1 MDVRR
6 LRVNELKEEL
16 GRRGLD
22 TRGLK
27 AELAERL
34 QAALEAEEARRGPGG
49 EAASDGHC
57 KARSGGTAAVPLP
70 SGPRSPWPRS
80 RSPGRALSPASPL
93 RPAASPRLPLPS
105 SPYCLFPSS
114 LPLSFRFGGPRR
126 SWGALLPPRPVR
138 TPSHHPRCVSGSPHG
153 ALGSPSRALCV
164 SPHPYRALCV
174 PSIPIGSRVASS
186 RALCDRPLHPRRAL
200 GSSLSL

>member
-49 EAASDGHC
+49 EQAPDGHC
-57 KARSGGTAAVPLP
+57 KGPPGT
-70 SGPRSPWPRS
+70 PRDPR
-80 RSPGRALSPASPL
+80 ACPASPCTSSVAPL
-93 RPAASPRLPLPS
+93 RGVVAPWAFTGSPR
-105 SPYCLFPSS
+105 
-114 LPLSFRFGGPRR
+114 
-126 SWGALLPPRPVR
+126 
-138 TPSHHPRCVSGSPHG
+138 
-153 ALGSPSRALCV
+153 
-164 SPHPYRALCV
+164 
-174 PSIPIGSRVASS
+174 
-186 RALCDRPLHPRRAL
+186 
-200 GSSLSL
+200 

>member
-49 EAASDGHC
+49 EQAPDGHC
-57 KARSGGTAAVPLP
+57 KGPPGT
-70 SGPRSPWPRS
+70 
-80 RSPGRALSPASPL
+80 PGPASVAPPL
-93 RPAASPRLPLPS
+93 WR
-105 SPYCLFPSS
+105 
-114 LPLSFRFGGPRR
+114 
-126 SWGALLPPRPVR
+126 
-138 TPSHHPRCVSGSPHG
+138 GSP
-153 ALGSPSRALCV
+153 LG
-164 SPHPYRALCV
+164 
-174 PSIPIGSRVASS
+174 
-186 RALCDRPLHPRRAL
+186 LHR
-200 GSSLSL
+200 

>member
-49 EAASDGHC
+49 DAASDGHC
-57 KARSGGTAAVPLP
+57 KARSAPTGGTAVPPPL
-70 SGPRSPWPRS
+70 
-80 RSPGRALSPASPL
+80 RAPFPVAPLRLSPQSPDPPL
-93 RPAASPRLPLPS
+93 RVSVSPRLPL
-105 SPYCLFPSS
+105 LFPSYS
-114 LPLSFRFGGPRR
+114 PSPPFLPHSFRFGGPHR
-126 SWGALLPPRPVR
+126 SWGALLPPPPVM
-138 TPSHHPRCVSGSPHG
+138 TPARHPP
-153 ALGSPSRALCV
+153 LCV
-164 SPHPYRALCV
+164 GVS
-174 PSIPIGSRVASS
+174 SWGSV
-186 RALCDRPLHPRRAL
+186 CPPQ
-200 GSSLSL
+200 